1 MPNGLFG
8 RQRNPLDL
16 FGGGTMPY
24 LGAPGGFPGRA
35 AGVAAPAPRKNRLQV
50 LQGYPARPEREEPVP
65 ISRKRRLG
73 AALAAFAARFGGGP
87 GAGTRV
93 GEQIT
98 GAPRR
103 AQEEQYQR
111 GLKEWEAGRE
121 GAERA
126 YTLGRESEFDTMRRQ
141 QHELAMKVPTP
152 ATPGQAHEYR
162 LKEIEAVPRA
172 PTTRVMGT
180 ETKEYDQ
187 ATGEW
192 NRVGPA
198 PVYPGREP
206 QRHGSML
213 EQWLST
219 AIAQLERL
227 KNDPLGADPEIVA
240 QAERRII
247 EQYNKMVPSYPGA
260 VPITELP
267 GGGGA
272 GQRPANENDP
282 LGIL

>member
-1 MPNGLFG
+1 MPNGFLG
-8 RQRNPLDL
+8 RRRNPLDL

-24 LGAPGGFPGRA
+24 LGAPGGYGGGRA
-35 AGVAAPAPRKNRLQV
+35 AGVAPAPQRTALQRY
-50 LQGYPARPEREEPVP
+50 QEYPDRPAREEPVP

-87 GAGTRV
+87 GAGLAV
-93 GEQIT
+93 GQQIT

-103 AQEEQYQR
+103 AQEEEYQR
-111 GLKEWEAGRE
+111 GLEEWEAGRE
-121 GAERA
+121 KAREA
-126 YTLGRESEFDTMRRQ
+126 YTLGRQEEFDVRAGEAHERQ
-141 QHELAMKVPTP
+141 MEVPIP
-152 ATPGQAHEYR
+152 ATPQRAHEYR
-162 LKEIEAVPRA
+162 MEERRPVVPS
-172 PTTRVMGT
+172 TRVIGDKTTQYNT
-180 ETKEYDQ
+180 ETGKWEPIG
-187 ATGEW
+187 A
-192 NRVGPA
+192 A
-198 PVYPGREP
+198 PVYPGHEP

-267 GGGGA
+267 GGSGA

>member
-1 MPNGLFG
+1 MPNGFLG
-8 RQRNPLDL
+8 RRRNPLDL

-24 LGAPGGFPGRA
+24 MSAPGGYGGGA
-35 AGVAAPAPRKNRLQV
+35 AGAAPAPQRTALQRY
-50 LQGYPARPEREEPVP
+50 QEYEPRPEREEPVP

-87 GAGTRV
+87 GAGLAV
-93 GEQIT
+93 GQQIT

-103 AQEEQYQR
+103 AQEAEYQR
-111 GLKEWEAGRE
+111 GLEEWEAGRE
-121 GAERA
+121 KAREA
-126 YTLGRESEFDTMRRQ
+126 YTLGRQSEFDVRAGEAHERQ
-141 QHELAMKVPTP
+141 MQVPIP
-152 ATPGQAHEYR
+152 ATPQRAHEYR
-162 LKEIEAVPRA
+162 MEERRPPA
-172 PTTRVMGT
+172 PTTRVMGE
-180 ETKEYDQ
+180 ETKQYDP

-192 NRVGPA
+192 KGVGPA

-219 AIAQLERL
+219 AMAQLEKL
-227 KNDPLGADPEIVA
+227 KNDPLGNEEVIA
-240 QAERRII
+240 QATQRII